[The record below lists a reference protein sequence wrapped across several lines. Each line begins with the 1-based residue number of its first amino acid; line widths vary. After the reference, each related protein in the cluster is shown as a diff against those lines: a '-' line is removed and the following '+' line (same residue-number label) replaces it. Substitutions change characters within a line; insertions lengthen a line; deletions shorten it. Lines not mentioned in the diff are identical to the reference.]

1 MPEQYKTKKG
11 QDPVRL
17 ASTSGHV
24 IIIGGDWREVP
35 PALELEASR
44 AGLLSKTI
52 FNMALEEAKAEL
64 AGDAEEVVRPGPAI
78 KADEP
83 DVDALIK
90 TEAAGVT
97 TEGAAQKSIN
107 IMKAIS
113 EVLTLSEAGKEKTPG
128 GKKLVNSGNGRPL
141 VDAVSELAGFKVSV
155 VDIEEA
161 LK

>member
-83 DVDALIK
+83 DVDTLIK

-97 TEGAAQKSIN
+97 TEDAAQRSIN